1 MERCPNCRARIQED
15 PICRRCGMDL
25 ALLLTVEAAAT
36 ERLRAAVRRLVAGD
50 APAASTALR
59 QSLALRRDPL
69 TASLLGL
76 LVAETQAPAQ
86 VLSAPAASPPPED
99 WYLT

>member
-25 ALLLTVEAAAT
+25 ALLLAVEAAVA
-36 ERLRAAVRRLVAGD
+36 ERLRAAISRLAAGD
-50 APAASTALR
+50 APAASATLR
-59 QSLALRRDPL
+59 QSLALCQDPL
-69 TASLLGL
+69 AASLLGL
-76 LVAETQAPAQ
+76 LAAEPQAKARALGAPAE
-86 VLSAPAASPPPED
+86 SPPPDD

>member
-25 ALLLTVEAAAT
+25 ALLLAVEAAAA
-36 ERLRAAVRRLVAGD
+36 ERLRAAISRLAAGD
-50 APAASTALR
+50 APAASATLR
-59 QSLALRRDPL
+59 QSLALCQDPL
-69 TASLLGL
+69 AASLLGL
-76 LVAETQAPAQ
+76 LAAEPQAQARALGAPAE
-86 VLSAPAASPPPED
+86 SPPPDD

>member
-25 ALLLTVEAAAT
+25 ALLLAVEAAAA
-36 ERLRAAVRRLVAGD
+36 ERLRAAISRLAAGD
-50 APAASTALR
+50 APAASATLR
-59 QSLALRRDPL
+59 QSLALCQDPL
-69 TASLLGL
+69 AASLLGL
-76 LVAETQAPAQ
+76 LAAEPQAKARALGAPAE
-86 VLSAPAASPPPED
+86 SPPPDD